1 MTAMKIS
8 QYYSDKIKVMSFISI
23 VFVIFIH
30 APYTEAATHPLALA
44 VQRLLTDC
52 GLAIFAV
59 PLFFAISGM
68 LFFNGIEKCGDC
80 FPKMYRRVFSL
91 LIPYLIWNLIFV
103 GWYAVMEAIPGVA
116 QFVNS
121 DICGHL
127 MQENPIAILDSF
139 FVQPEAFHLWFLR
152 DLMLYVLLSPLLYM
166 GLRRFPRTVY
176 VVLLVCLGWM
186 PRLGVTYFVLGGIVA
201 VHFDLDKIA
210 GCLTKKVVVVL
221 LMLYV
226 SNAIAA
232 FFGMVHPE
240 SIFYQYYVQ
249 VVGTVAILAVWGC
262 YDLLVS
268 KKRNTSVLGSKILSY
283 TFFIYLFHEPAFN
296 IIKKVGLKL
305 LGIHDWS
312 LIGLFLV
319 NPFMMVVFAIGVGM
333 LFRRLLPRVYS
344 LCVGGR

>member
-44 VQRLLTDC
+44 VQRLLTDF

-68 LFFNGIEKCGDC
+68 LFFNGIKKCADC
-80 FPKMYRRVFSL
+80 LPKMYRRIYSL
-91 LIPYLIWNLIFV
+91 LIPYIIWNLIFV
-103 GWYAVMEAIPGVA
+103 GWYAMMSLIPA
-116 QFVNS
+116 NANYVNS
-121 DICGHL
+121 NVFEHV
-127 MQENPIAILDSF
+127 MQENPLAILKIL
-139 FVQPEAFHLWFLR
+139 FVEPVAFHLWFLR
-152 DLMLYVLLSPLLYM
+152 DLMLYILLSPLILI
-166 GLRRFPRTVY
+166 GIKRVPWLLFL
-176 VVLLVCLGWM
+176 VLLVCLGWM
-186 PRLGVTYFVLGGIVA
+186 PRLGITYFVLGGIVS
-201 VHFDLDKIA
+201 VHYSLEEIKSWLNNKTLVALSVIY
-210 GCLTKKVVVVL
+210 L
-221 LMLYV
+221 
-226 SNAIAA
+226 SSAIAA
-232 FFGMVHPE
+232 ALGFVYPGNV
-240 SIFYQYYVQ
+240 FYQYYVQ
-249 VVGTVAILAVWGC
+249 VVGTVALLAVWGC

-268 KKRNTSVLGSKILSY
+268 KKRNISVLGSKILSY

-296 IIKKVGLKL
+296 IIKKVGLKV

-319 NPFMMVVFAIGVGM
+319 NPFMIVVFAIGVGM